1 MLAVQKIIYNVI
13 EINDQIEEHSLLC
26 YFIFS
31 FSFFFQLNFS
41 KALIETTAIDEGSGD
56 EGSGDEG

>member
-13 EINDQIEEHSLLC
+13 EINDQLKNIHCCVIS
-26 YFIFS
+26 YFLFPS
-31 FSFFFQLNFS
+31 FFQLNFS

-56 EGSGDEG
+56 EG